1 MRLYLLFTGST
12 ASVCLAYRSD
22 RAPGSQEAIPLLDQ
36 TLGKLSLTHSSSI
49 RGEAMD
55 WRRFTRAF
63 TSVRHVHTQ
72 PCGQG
77 ANWSITHSRVFP
89 GLQTTGGITPVACL
103 VRLRFGRNLARCGAL
118 LCTPARRTIKNLAIK
133 ELSRFDDLAGDQYIF
148 G

>member
-1 MRLYLLFTGST
+1 MRLYLCVTGST

-22 RAPGSQEAIPLLDQ
+22 RAPEAQEAIPLLDQ
-36 TLGKLSLTHSSSI
+36 TAGKLSLTHSSSI

-63 TSVRHVHTQ
+63 TLVRHAHTQ

-77 ANWSITHSRVFP
+77 TNWSVARSRVFP
-89 GLQTTGGITPVACL
+89 GLQTTGGIGPVACL
-103 VRLRFGRNLARCGAL
+103 VRLRFGRNLAPRGAL
-118 LCTPARRTIKNLAIK
+118 LRTPARRTIKDLAI
-133 ELSRFDDLAGDQYIF
+133 EEFPRFDDLAGDEHIF